1 MRVGSPLKISLA
13 STAEEYSQTF
23 VRDHINRLPGEVFP
37 VLGGWPDWR
46 HKGQFILPKRYRLG
60 LRFSKRSP
68 AWVAERVRKAGEN
81 HLASFIKRTDITLAE
96 FGPVGVSLLRPC
108 QIAKVPLVVHFH
120 GFDVYDRR
128 VLEQYQKGYQELFQS
143 AAAFVVVS
151 KAMSEQV
158 VRLGAPREKVY
169 VNSCGV
175 DVLGFDAADA
185 GSNPPH
191 FLAIGR
197 FVEKKAQFLTI
208 LAFERALGQCPD
220 IRLSLVG
227 DGPLLDCCKQIVRA
241 LRLEKAVEFLGV
253 VSHDSVPAMMRRY
266 RGFVQHSV
274 TAPSGDSEG
283 NPVAVMEA
291 GASALPVIS
300 TKHAGIPD
308 TVAHGE
314 TGLLSEEADID
325 SMANHMVLLARDP
338 NLASE
343 LGQKARVRIQNL
355 FSMQRSIQGL
365 YGVLETA
372 VKGADLITHTQTSE
386 IESWNP
392 RSEQYGHL
400 AER

>member
-13 STAEEYSQTF
+13 STDEEYSQTF

-60 LRFSKRSP
+60 LRFSKRFPS
-68 AWVAERVRKAGEN
+68 WVAEPIRKAGQN
-81 HLASFIKRTDITLAE
+81 HLVSFIKRTDVTLAE

-108 QIAKVPLVVHFH
+108 QIAQVPLVVHFH

-128 VLEQYQKGYQELFQS
+128 VLEEYQKDYRELFRS

-158 VRLGAPREKVY
+158 VRLGAPREKVH

-175 DVLGFDAADA
+175 DVLRFDPADA

-208 LAFERALGQCPD
+208 LAFERALRQCPD

-241 LRLEKAVEFLGV
+241 LRLERAVEFLGV
-253 VSHDSVPAMMRRY
+253 VSHDNVPAMMRRC

-291 GASALPVIS
+291 GASALPVVS

-338 NLASE
+338 HLASE
-343 LGQKARVRIQNL
+343 LGKNARVRIQSL
-355 FSMQRSIQGL
+355 FSMERSIQGL

-372 VKGADLITHTQTSE
+372 VKREDLATHTHASA
-386 IESWNP
+386 IKSRKP
-392 RSEQYGHL
+392 SSEQYGHL

>member
-1 MRVGSPLKISLA
+1 MIVGSPLKISLA
-13 STAEEYSQTF
+13 STDEEYSQTF

-60 LRFSKRSP
+60 LRFSKRCPS
-68 AWVAERVRKAGEN
+68 WVAERIRKAGEN
-81 HLASFIKRTDITLAE
+81 HLASFIKRTDVTLAE

-108 QIAKVPLVVHFH
+108 QIAKIPLVVHFH

-128 VLEQYQKGYQELFQS
+128 VLEEYQKDYQELFRS

-151 KAMSEQV
+151 NAMSEQV

-175 DVLGFDAADA
+175 DVLRFDAADA
-185 GSNPPH
+185 GNNPPH

-208 LAFERALGQCPD
+208 LAFERALRQCPD

-241 LRLEKAVEFLGV
+241 LRLEKEVEFVGV
-253 VSHDSVPAMMRRY
+253 VSHDSVPAMMRRC

-291 GASALPVIS
+291 GASALPVVS

-308 TVAHGE
+308 TVADGE

-325 SMANHMVLLARDP
+325 SMANHLVLLARDP

-343 LGQKARVRIQNL
+343 LGKKARVRIQNF
-355 FSMQRSIQGL
+355 FSMERSIQGL
-365 YGVLETA
+365 YEVLETA
-372 VKGADLITHTQTSE
+372 VKRVDLITHTHASE
-386 IESWNP
+386 IKSWKP
-392 RSEQYGHL
+392 RSEQYEHL

>member
-1 MRVGSPLKISLA
+1 MRVGPPLKISLA
-13 STAEEYSQTF
+13 STDEEYSQTF

-37 VLGGWPDWR
+37 VLGGWPEWR
-46 HKGQFILPKRYRLG
+46 HKGQFILPKRYRIG
-60 LRFSKRSP
+60 LRFSKRYPS
-68 AWVAERVRKAGEN
+68 WVAEQIRKASEN
-81 HLASFIKRTDITLAE
+81 YLASFIKRTDITLAE
-96 FGPVGVSLLRPC
+96 FGPVGVSLQRTC
-108 QIAKVPLVVHFH
+108 QIAKIPLVVHFH

-128 VLEQYQKGYQELFQS
+128 VLAEYQKEYEELFRS

-151 KAMSEQV
+151 KAMLEQV
-158 VRLGAPREKVY
+158 VRLGAPREKVH

-175 DVLGFDAADA
+175 DLLRFEAADA
-185 GSNPPH
+185 GNNPPH

-208 LAFERALGQCPD
+208 LAFERALRQCPD
-220 IRLSLVG
+220 LRLSLIG
-227 DGPLLDCCKQIVRA
+227 DGPLLDCCKQIVHA
-241 LRLEKAVEFLGV
+241 LRLEKEVEFLGI
-253 VSHDSVPAMMRRY
+253 VSHDSVPAIMRRC

-308 TVAHGE
+308 TVVNGE

-325 SMANHMVLLARDP
+325 SMANHMVLLARDSH
-338 NLASE
+338 LASE
-343 LGQKARVRIQNL
+343 LGKKARVRIQEV
-355 FSMQRSIQGL
+355 FSMERSIQGL
-365 YGVLETA
+365 YQVLETA
-372 VKGADLITHTQTSE
+372 IKNEDVVTHPDGAE
-386 IESWNP
+386 INSWKT